1 MAEAANK
8 MPVEVKNAERPAP
21 APTEWHPFDN
31 LRREIDRLFD
41 DFGVG
46 RWRSP
51 LFARSSPET
60 DPFWRTGI
68 SWPKAPA
75 VDVAE
80 TDKAYEVT
88 AELPG
93 MNESNIEVKLADD
106 VLTIKGEKK
115 DEKEE
120 KKTDYYYVSERRYGS
135 FQRSFTVPAGV
146 DSSKIE
152 ATFKNGVLTVT
163 LPKNAQ
169 AQKSEKKIEINK
181 AA

>member
-1 MAEAANK
+1 MVEAATK
-8 MPVEVKNAERPAP
+8 VPVEVKKTERPAP
-21 APTEWHPFDN
+21 APAEWHPFET
-31 LRREIDRLFD
+31 LRREVDRLFD

-51 LFARSSPET
+51 LFARSSSEF
-60 DPFWRTGI
+60 DPFWRTEI
-68 SWPKAPA
+68 TWPKAPA

-93 MNESNIEVKLADD
+93 MDESNIEVKLADD

-115 DEKEE
+115 EEKEE
-120 KKTDYYYVSERRYGS
+120 KKKDYYVSERRFGS

-146 DSSKIE
+146 DVSRIE
-152 ATFKNGVLTVT
+152 ANFKNGVLIVT

-169 AQKSEKKIEINK
+169 AQKTEKKIEIKK

>member
-1 MAEAANK
+1 MAEAATK
-8 MPVEVKNAERPAP
+8 VPVEVKKAERPAP
-21 APTEWHPFDN
+21 ASADWHPFDS
-31 LRREIDRLFD
+31 LRQEIDRLFD

-51 LFARSSPET
+51 LLGRSLFEA
-60 DPFWRTGI
+60 DPFWRTEV

-93 MNESNIEVKLADD
+93 MDESNIEVKLADD

-115 DEKEE
+115 EEKEGN
-120 KKTDYYYVSERRYGS
+120 KKDYYVSERRYGS

-152 ATFKNGVLTVT
+152 ANFKNGVLIVT
-163 LPKNAQ
+163 LPKSAQ
-169 AQKSEKKIEINK
+169 AQKTEKKIEIKK

>member
-1 MAEAANK
+1 MAEAATK
-8 MPVEVKNAERPAP
+8 VPVEVKKTERPAP
-21 APTEWHPFDN
+21 APAEWHPFDT

-51 LFARSSPET
+51 LFARSST
-60 DPFWRTGI
+60 DFDPFWRTEI
-68 SWPKAPA
+68 SWKAPA

-93 MNESNIEVKLADD
+93 MDESNIEVKLADD

-115 DEKEE
+115 EEKE
-120 KKTDYYYVSERRYGS
+120 KKRDYYVSERRFGS

-146 DSSKIE
+146 DASKIE
-152 ATFKNGVLTVT
+152 ANFKNGVLTVT
-163 LPKNAQ
+163 LPKSAQ
-169 AQKSEKKIEINK
+169 AQKSEKKIEIKK

>member
-1 MAEAANK
+1 MVEAATK
-8 MPVEVKNAERPAP
+8 VPVEVKKTERPAP
-21 APTEWHPFDN
+21 APAEWHPFET
-31 LRREIDRLFD
+31 LRREVDRLFD

-51 LFARSSPET
+51 LFARSSSEL
-60 DPFWRTGI
+60 DPFWRTEI
-68 SWPKAPA
+68 TWPKAPA

-93 MNESNIEVKLADD
+93 MDESNIEVKLADD

-115 DEKEE
+115 EEKEE
-120 KKTDYYYVSERRYGS
+120 KKKDYYVSERRFGS

-146 DSSKIE
+146 DVSKIE
-152 ATFKNGVLTVT
+152 ANFKNGVLIVT

-169 AQKSEKKIEINK
+169 AQKTEKKIEIKK

>member
-1 MAEAANK
+1 MTEAATK
-8 MPVEVKNAERPAP
+8 VPVEVKKTERPAP
-21 APTEWHPFDN
+21 APAEWHPFET
-31 LRREIDRLFD
+31 LRREVDRLFD
-41 DFGVG
+41 DFGLG
-46 RWRSP
+46 RWQSP
-51 LFARSSPET
+51 TFARSSSDL

-93 MNESNIEVKLADD
+93 MDESNIEVKLADD

-115 DEKEE
+115 EEKEE
-120 KKTDYYYVSERRYGS
+120 KNKDYYVSERRFGS

-146 DSSKIE
+146 DAGKIE
-152 ATFKNGVLTVT
+152 ANFKNGVLTIT
-163 LPKNAQ
+163 LPKSAQ
-169 AQKSEKKIEINK
+169 AQKSEKKIEIKK